1 MCVRVTASITFCVCN
16 NKSGV
21 VARHATGEQYVKKQ
35 RIWEFHKKGNG
46 RNKTKD
52 RRVYKLHCRKHMK
65 YCTKWLCKAIKNQ
78 KKEEEN
84 HLAAGKGLWV
94 CVCICIGVCEPNC
107 WNERLRHCSL
117 GISPVTG
124 TTCDASALLTATQ
137 TTKLASATGIG
148 ILLRKLNLK
157 SMHWQRWNGKCQRHH
172 LEGSERA
179 TGEYYIET
187 YTHISFLCVHFWS
200 LELQLKTVKKTF
212 VTYSLTSMFICVR
225 KTCLP
230 VNI

>member
-52 RRVYKLHCRKHMK
+52 RHVYKLHCRKHMK

-84 HLAAGKGLWV
+84 HLAAGKGLSV

-124 TTCDASALLTATQ
+124 TTCDASALSNNQAGKRHGYWNTFKKIEFEIYA
-137 TTKLASATGIG
+137 LAAVKWKVSKTPSWRQRAGNWRILHWNIYTY
-148 ILLRKLNLK
+148 ILL
-157 SMHWQRWNGKCQRHH
+157 M
-172 LEGSERA
+172 RA
-179 TGEYYIET
+179 
-187 YTHISFLCVHFWS
+187 FLVIRIA
-200 LELQLKTVKKTF
+200 VKNSQKD
-212 VTYSLTSMFICVR
+212 IR
-225 KTCLP
+225 
-230 VNI
+230 NIFFNKYVYLCA